1 MSLMKFKLVMWNV
14 RGLNDKDKRR
24 LVKSVMEGWNADN
37 NCMQE
42 TKLEGNMEEKVGKI
56 WGGR

>member
-1 MSLMKFKLVMWNV
+1 MWNV